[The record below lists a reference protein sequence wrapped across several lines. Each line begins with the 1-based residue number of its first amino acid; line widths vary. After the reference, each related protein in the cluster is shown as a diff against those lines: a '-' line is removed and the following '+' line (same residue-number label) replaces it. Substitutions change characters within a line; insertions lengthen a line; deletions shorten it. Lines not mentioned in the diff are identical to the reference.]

1 MVRHLTH
8 RSITYPISPCRETV
22 QSVGLISKRLP
33 FCDSDDAIL
42 YFRHAL
48 GLDERRVK
56 YIPSFYFDGEPGSQ
70 RDEVQINDL
79 DGSETDV
86 EEVFFAGV
94 HCGMFWLLHARRTR
108 YLQIP
113 FQMSEGD
120 L

>member
-22 QSVGLISKRLP
+22 QSVGLISKHLP
-33 FCDSDDAIL
+33 FCNSNNAIL
-42 YFRHAL
+42 HFRHAL

-56 YIPSFYFDGEPGSQ
+56 YIPSLYFDEEPENGG
-70 RDEVQINDL
+70 DEIRTNDST
-79 DGSETDV
+79 GPKV

-94 HCGMFWLLHARRTR
+94 HCGTFQFSYIQRIC

-113 FQMSEGD
+113 FQILEAD